1 MSEPSL
7 YRYDLSAVVGKEYVP
22 MVEDVVRMVCI
33 QLTIQLLLWI
43 NDPNPTMSLLS
54 VEFFVLVVYIVL
66 GVLLY
71 WLIFKKLVSFK

>member
-1 MSEPSL
+1 MSESSL

-22 MVEDVVRMVCI
+22 MIEDVVRMVCI
-33 QLTIQLLLWI
+33 QLTIQVLLWI
-43 NDPNPTMSLLS
+43 NDPSPTVSLLS